1 MKYISNK
8 YVISYK
14 YRQTFNG
21 NLVHPNGVWGVS
33 RGFIIAKMRKGLQSS
48 WCASSPCACVCGLLY
63 ELLEGAKWVGVG
75 GGFRVTPLAGHI
87 SYLYLHGLWVMHVL
101 DGIECGLP
109 VSIGHK
115 GTTCNYRVSLFLEE
129 QSGTPYKVRNSGL
142 SSTISRDHTRV

>member
-63 ELLEGAKWVGVG
+63 ELLEGAKWVGG
-75 GGFRVTPLAGHI
+75 GLQGNTTGWPHFFP
-87 SYLYLHGLWVMHVL
+87 YLHGLWVMHVL

-142 SSTISRDHTRV
+142 SSTIPRDHTRV